1 MTICRRQMD
10 DTTALGTAQ
19 WDGRL
24 FMTLDSRKPTSVE
37 GVHTRPCGNHFL
49 RSFAGR
55 SIQPTQ
61 SLGRASSCRK
71 AQGGHNHLRHTPGDA
86 SGGETTMKANT

>member
-1 MTICRRQMD
+1 MAYGPRQPYRRP
-10 DTTALGTAQ
+10 TVLV
-19 WDGRL
+19 
-24 FMTLDSRKPTSVE
+24 TLETRGAK
-37 GVHTRPCGNHFL
+37 GMHTRPCGNHFL

-55 SIQPTQ
+55 SIQPKQ